1 MTCASTPS
9 PSPDTTTSATTPTAV
24 GVCMFDFGSIRL
36 ARRRHLLQRR
46 MVPARDGV
54 CRVTEPAI
62 TTSATSAPPTTAVG
76 VCMFDF
82 GSIRLARRWHLL
94 QRWLVPARDGVRLH
108 TDTDTAPAASTVGQC
123 LYDTGSVRL
132 AWGRDLLQR
141 RVVPARDGLQGI
153 LTRLGGARRTVKRAA
168 NV

>member
-1 MTCASTPS
+1 MVAPWDDLRQHAVAG
-9 PSPDTTTSATTPTAV
+9 PDTTTSATTPTAV

-62 TTSATSAPPTTAVG
+62 TTSATSATPPTAVG

-94 QRWLVPARDGVRLH
+94 QRWLVPAGDGVRLH

-123 LYDTGSVRL
+123 FLHDSGSVRL
-132 AWGRDLLQR
+132 A
-141 RVVPARDGLQGI
+141 
-153 LTRLGGARRTVKRAA
+153 GGGTCCSGGWFPPGMACRAS
-168 NV
+168 